1 MSLTTLIIIAVICF
15 VITIIFYAND
25 VELFA
30 RIMLIPTAIA
40 VVMILAILF
49 AGKTT
54 VNDSETKEFNIE
66 DMYYDDSGYL
76 TKLIDDKGNEH
87 LIREF
92 KGCDTIRT
100 VSITE
105 DNKISYTE
113 KTENITI
120 KFLFVYANM
129 ERVICETK
137 LPKDTYYDYVYGKD
151 SNIVPAK

>member
-40 VVMILAILF
+40 VVMILAILL

-54 VNDSETKEFNIE
+54 VNDSKTKEFNIE
-66 DMYYDDSGYL
+66 NMYYDNNGYL

-87 LIREF
+87 PIRKF
-92 KGCDTIRT
+92 NGCDTIRT
-100 VSITE
+100 VSIAE
-105 DNKISYTE
+105 DDKISYTE
-113 KTENITI
+113 RTENITI
-120 KFLFVYANM
+120 KFLFVYANI

-137 LPKDTYYDYVYGKD
+137 LSKDAYYDYEYGKD
-151 SNIVPAK
+151 SNIVPVK